1 MIDKWFRQDIDAV
14 IKEHKRVVVSDKGG
28 NGRFLVETLHDCIV
42 IEAGNKLE
50 ELHARYEAEKNY
62 ADKPVVF
69 YATMGQD
76 RLCYL
81 LEYAETGGIVS
92 LDNLSQYITDKIWEH
107 LHKNPKVNGATL
119 VTAVKLSKGKDE
131 NWWRKV
137 AEGLEEP
144 FSVQE
149 NLISFLL
156 NPTAYKE
163 RGEDIY
169 RLLVE
174 KIGELTGIANTGQ
187 APEVLASSLMKNVF
201 DRLLDNQ
208 LNGPLEQ
215 LYDSLTKMSNT
226 RQVMGDA
233 LADYKLPGD
242 VDFRKV
248 SRDHCFAK
256 IDESMMHD
264 LAKAL
269 DDGKPITEY
278 VDYLS
283 SRLKSDKA
291 IDHKP
296 NWLKD
301 VQTVLTF
308 SAVGIKSLSSLD
320 ECAVYYRDHFS
331 RLDAAMRHIYVA
343 WLSNPKVLRPIQYLY
358 EQYERELLDRWFT
371 FTDQYQPNQFEF
383 IEKALGKP
391 GRSAVIVGDG
401 LRLSIV
407 ETVRQNFHNKNVKV
421 EPDMLFAAL
430 PSVTENGMSEL
441 YGCHPK
447 TKNAEDRRQHLAEL
461 IEGVEIMDADAL
473 NDSVTAQKLV
483 LLFSDIDQLGE
494 KKQLGALK
502 DIDQYEKI
510 LNNKIHS
517 LIEMGYQHVYVTTD
531 HGFVLTGILDD
542 SDKQEV
548 PSQPI
553 QKVEERFIL
562 ADEPVSDNKLIEWQ
576 DDFFG
581 YKYQYYAKTDRPFRT
596 TGSYGY
602 AHGGFTPQE
611 CVIPAYDFHVKGA
624 GKRLE
629 VSISNKSELADVAGN
644 SFDVKL
650 HTEGDATNVFA
661 SSRKIKVV
669 VFSGSKQTQKSP
681 TLEVQAG
688 KSVEPLEFDVD
699 ENDKVVVIDAETKEQ
714 LDSASIKKSSARDL
728 GGLL

>member
-1 MIDKWFRQDIDAV
+1 MIDKWFRQDIDALF
-14 IKEHKRVVVSDKGG
+14 KEHKRVVVSDKGG
-28 NGRFLVETLHDCIV
+28 NGRFLVDMLHDCNV
-42 IEAGNKLE
+42 IEAANELE

-76 RLCYL
+76 KLCYL
-81 LEYAETGGIVS
+81 LEYAETGGVVA
-92 LDNLSQYITDKIWEH
+92 LDNLPQYITNMIWQH
-107 LHKNPKVNGATL
+107 LHENPKVDGATL
-119 VTAVKLSKGKDE
+119 VTAAKLSKGNDE

-144 FSVQE
+144 FSVHE

-163 RGEDIY
+163 RGADIY

-174 KIGELTGIANTGQ
+174 KIDELTGLADTGQ
-187 APEVLASSLMKNVF
+187 SPDVLASCLMKCIF
-201 DRLLDNQ
+201 DRLLDNT
-208 LNGPLEQ
+208 LTGPLDK

-226 RQVMGDA
+226 RQVMMDA
-233 LADYKLPGD
+233 LSDYKLPDG

-248 SRDHCFAK
+248 SPDHCFVK

-264 LAKAL
+264 LANA
-269 DDGKPITEY
+269 ITERKSTKEY

-283 SRLKSDKA
+283 ARLKSDKA
-291 IDHKP
+291 VDYKP

-301 VQTVLTF
+301 VEVVLTF
-308 SAVGIKSLSSLD
+308 SAAGIKSLSSLED
-320 ECAVYYRDHFS
+320 CAVYYRDHFS
-331 RLDAAMRHIYVA
+331 RLDAAMRHIFVA

-358 EQYERELLDRWFT
+358 EQYEKELLDKWFT
-371 FTDQYQPNQFEF
+371 FAGQYQSNQNEF
-383 IEKALGKP
+383 IEKVLSKP
-391 GRSAVIVGDG
+391 GRTAVIVGDG

-407 ETVRQNFHNKNVKV
+407 ETVRRNFRNKNVKIK
-421 EPDMLFAAL
+421 PDMLYAAL

-441 YGCHPK
+441 YGCQPK
-447 TKNAEDRRQHLAEL
+447 TKNAEERRQHLSEL
-461 IEGVEIMDADAL
+461 IENVEIMDADAL
-473 NDSVTAQKLV
+473 NESVTAQKLV

-510 LNNKIHS
+510 LNDKIQL

-548 PSQPI
+548 PSQPV

-562 ADEPVSDNKLIEWQ
+562 ADEPLDDNKLIGRQ

-581 YKYQYYAKTDRPFRT
+581 YKYQYYAQTDRPFRT

-611 CVIPAYDFHVKGA
+611 CVIPAYDFHVEDA
-624 GKRLE
+624 GSQLK
-629 VSISNKSELADVAGN
+629 VSISNKSELADVAGD

-669 VFSGSKQTQKSP
+669 VFAGSKQTQKSP
-681 TLEVQAG
+681 TIEVQAG
-688 KSVEPLEFDVD
+688 KSVQPIEFDVD

>member
-1 MIDKWFRQDIDAV
+1 MIDKWFRQDIEAPF
-14 IKEHKRVVVSDKGG
+14 KEHKRVVVTDKGG
-28 NGRFLVETLHDCIV
+28 NGRFLVNTLHDCIV
-42 IEAGNKLE
+42 IEAGNELE
-50 ELHARYEAEKNY
+50 ELHARYDAEKNY
-62 ADKPVVF
+62 AGKPVVF

-92 LDNLSQYITDKIWEH
+92 LDNLPQYITNKIWEH
-107 LHKNPKVNGATL
+107 LHENPKVDGAKL
-119 VTAVKLSKGKDE
+119 VTAAKLSKGNDE
-131 NWWRKV
+131 IWWRKV

-144 FSVQE
+144 FSVHE

-169 RLLVE
+169 RLLIE
-174 KIGELTGIANTGQ
+174 KIGELTGIADTGQ
-187 APEVLASSLMKNVF
+187 SPDVLASSLMKNVF
-201 DRLLDNQ
+201 DKLLDNK
-208 LNGPLEQ
+208 LNGPLSK

-226 RQVMGDA
+226 RQVMRDA
-233 LADYKLPGD
+233 MTDYKLPND

-248 SRDHCFAK
+248 SPDHCFAK
-256 IDESMMHD
+256 IDESMMRD

-269 DDGKPITEY
+269 NDGESTTEY
-278 VDYLS
+278 IDYLS
-283 SRLKSDKA
+283 SRLRSNKA
-291 IDHKP
+291 IDYKP

-301 VQTVLTF
+301 VQLVLTF
-308 SAVGIKSLSSLD
+308 SAAGIKELSSLD
-320 ECAVYYRDHFS
+320 DCAIYYRDHFAN
-331 RLDAAMRHIYVA
+331 LDAAMRHIFVA
-343 WLSNPKVLRPIQYLY
+343 WLNNPFVLRPVQYLY
-358 EQYERELLDRWFT
+358 EQYEKELLDKWFT
-371 FTDQYQPNQFEF
+371 FADQYHANQYEF
-383 IEKALGKP
+383 IEKALSKS
-391 GRSAVIVGDG
+391 GRAAVIVGDG

-407 ETVRQNFHNKNVKV
+407 ETVRRNFRNKNVKV
-421 EPDMLFAAL
+421 EPNMLYAAL

-441 YGCHPK
+441 YSCHPK
-447 TKNAEDRRQHLAEL
+447 TQNAEERRKYLSDL
-461 IEGVEIMDADAL
+461 IDGVEILDADAL

-510 LNNKIHS
+510 LHDKILS
-517 LIEMGYQHVYVTTD
+517 LIEMGYQHVYVTSD
-531 HGFVLTGILDD
+531 HGFVLTGILDEA
-542 SDKQEV
+542 DKQPV
-548 PSQPI
+548 PNQPVR
-553 QKVEERFIL
+553 KVEERFIL
-562 ADEPVSDNKLIEWQ
+562 ADGPVNDNKLIGRQ

-581 YKYQYYAKTDRPFRT
+581 YKHQYYAKTDRPFRT

-611 CVIPAYDFHVKGA
+611 CVIPAYDFHVEDTGNQLK
-624 GKRLE
+624 
-629 VSISNKSELADVAGN
+629 VSISNKGELADVAGD
-644 SFDVKL
+644 SFYVKL
-650 HTEGDATNVFA
+650 QTEGDATNVFA

-669 VFSGSKQTQKSP
+669 VFSGSKQAQKSP
-681 TLEVQAG
+681 TIEVQAG
-688 KSVEPLEFDVD
+688 KSVQPIEFDVD

>member
-1 MIDKWFRQDIDAV
+1 MIDIWFRQDIDAV
-14 IKEHKRVVVSDKGG
+14 FKEHKRVVVSDKGG
-28 NGRFLVETLHDCIV
+28 KGKFLVDTLHDCVV

-76 RLCYL
+76 QLCYL
-81 LEYAETGGIVS
+81 LEYAETGGVVA
-92 LDNLSQYITDKIWEH
+92 LDNLPQYITNKIWEH
-107 LHKNPKVNGATL
+107 LHENPKVDGAKL
-119 VTAVKLSKGKDE
+119 VTAAKLSKGNDE

-144 FSVQE
+144 FSVHE

-163 RGEDIY
+163 RGADIY

-174 KIGELTGIANTGQ
+174 KIGELTGLADTGQ
-187 APEVLASSLMKNVF
+187 SPDVLASSLMKNVF
-201 DRLLDNQ
+201 DKLLDNK
-208 LNGPLEQ
+208 LNGPLLK

-226 RQVMGDA
+226 RQVMRDA
-233 LADYKLPGD
+233 MTDYKLPND

-248 SRDHCFAK
+248 SPDHCFAK

-269 DDGKPITEY
+269 NDGKSTTEY
-278 VDYLS
+278 IDYLS
-283 SRLKSDKA
+283 SRLRSNKA
-291 IDHKP
+291 IDYKP

-301 VQTVLTF
+301 VQLVLTF
-308 SAVGIKSLSSLD
+308 SAAGIKGLSSLD
-320 ECAVYYRDHFS
+320 DCAIYYRDHFS
-331 RLDAAMRHIYVA
+331 WLDAAMRHIFVA
-343 WLSNPKVLRPIQYLY
+343 WLNNPKVLRPIQYLY
-358 EQYERELLDRWFT
+358 EQYEKELLDKWFT
-371 FTDQYQPNQFEF
+371 FADQYHANQYEF
-383 IEKALGKP
+383 IEKALSKS
-391 GRSAVIVGDG
+391 GRAAVIVGDG

-407 ETVRQNFHNKNVKV
+407 ETVRRNFRNKNVKV
-421 EPDMLFAAL
+421 EPNMLYAAL

-447 TKNAEDRRQHLAEL
+447 TKNAEERRQHLSEL
-461 IEGVEIMDADAL
+461 IENVEILDADAL
-473 NDSVTAQKLV
+473 NESVTAQKLV

-510 LNNKIHS
+510 LNDKIKS
-517 LIEMGYQHVYVTTD
+517 LIEMGYQHVYVTSD
-531 HGFVLTGILDD
+531 HGFVLTGILDEA
-542 SDKQEV
+542 DKQPV
-548 PSQPI
+548 PNQPVR
-553 QKVEERFIL
+553 KVEERFIL
-562 ADEPVSDNKLIEWQ
+562 ADGPVNDNKLIGRQ

-581 YKYQYYAKTDRPFRT
+581 YKHQYYAKTDRPFRT

-611 CVIPAYDFHVKGA
+611 CVIPAYDFHVEDTGNQLK
-624 GKRLE
+624 
-629 VSISNKSELADVAGN
+629 VSISNKGELVDVAGD
-644 SFDVKL
+644 SFYVKL
-650 HTEGDATNVFA
+650 HTEGDVTNVFA

-669 VFSGSKQTQKSP
+669 VFAGSKQTQKSP
-681 TLEVQAG
+681 TIEVQAG
-688 KSVEPLEFDVD
+688 KSVQPIEFDVD

>member
-1 MIDKWFRQDIDAV
+1 MIDKWFRQDIDALF
-14 IKEHKRVVVSDKGG
+14 KEHKRVVVSDKGG
-28 NGRFLVETLHDCIV
+28 NGRFLVDTLHDYNV
-42 IEAGNKLE
+42 IEAGSELE
-50 ELHARYEAEKNY
+50 ELHARYDAEKNY

-76 RLCYL
+76 KLCYL
-81 LEYAETGGIVS
+81 LEYAETGGVVA
-92 LDNLSQYITDKIWEH
+92 LDNLPQYITNKIWQH
-107 LHKNPKVNGATL
+107 LHKNPKVDGATL
-119 VTAVKLSKGKDE
+119 VTAAKLSKGNDE

-144 FSVQE
+144 FSVHE

-163 RGEDIY
+163 RGADIY

-174 KIGELTGIANTGQ
+174 KIDDLTSLADTGQ
-187 APEVLASSLMKNVF
+187 SPDVLASCLMKCIF
-201 DRLLDNQ
+201 DRLLDNT
-208 LNGPLEQ
+208 LTGPLDK

-226 RQVMGDA
+226 RQVVMDA
-233 LADYKLPGD
+233 LSDYKLPDG

-248 SRDHCFAK
+248 SPDHCFVK
-256 IDESMMHD
+256 IDESMMHE
-264 LAKAL
+264 LANA
-269 DDGKPITEY
+269 ITERKSTKEY

-283 SRLKSDKA
+283 ARLKSDKA
-291 IDHKP
+291 IDYKP

-301 VQTVLTF
+301 VKEVLTF
-308 SAVGIKSLSSLD
+308 SAAGIKSLSSLED
-320 ECAVYYRDHFS
+320 CAVYYRDHFS
-331 RLDAAMRHIYVA
+331 RLDADMRHIFVA

-358 EQYERELLDRWFT
+358 EQYEKELLDKWFT
-371 FTDQYQPNQFEF
+371 FADQYQPNQYEF
-383 IEKALGKP
+383 IEKVLRKP
-391 GRSAVIVGDG
+391 GRTAVIVGDG

-407 ETVRQNFHNKNVKV
+407 ETIRRNFRNKNVKI
-421 EPDMLFAAL
+421 EPDMLYAAL

-447 TKNAEDRRQHLAEL
+447 TKNAEERRQHLSEL
-461 IEGVEIMDADAL
+461 IENVEIMDADAL

-510 LNNKIHS
+510 LNDKIQS

-548 PSQPI
+548 PSQPV

-562 ADEPVSDNKLIEWQ
+562 ADELLDDNKLIGRK

-611 CVIPAYDFHVKGA
+611 CVIPAYDFHVEDA
-624 GKRLE
+624 GNQLK
-629 VSISNKSELADVAGN
+629 VSISNKSELADVAGD

-669 VFSGSKQTQKSP
+669 VFAGSKQTQKSP
-681 TLEVQAG
+681 TIEVQAG
-688 KSVEPLEFDVD
+688 KSVQPIEFDVD

-714 LDSASIKKSSARDL
+714 LDSASIKKSSVRDL

>member
-1 MIDKWFRQDIDAV
+1 MIDQWFKQDIDEV
-14 IKEHKRVVVSDKGG
+14 FKEHKRVVVSDKGG
-28 NGRFLVETLHDCIV
+28 NGRFLIDTLHDCVI
-42 IEAGNKLE
+42 IEARNELE
-50 ELHARYEAEKNY
+50 ELHARYDAEKNY
-62 ADKPVVF
+62 ASNPVVF

-76 RLCYL
+76 KLCYL
-81 LEYAETGGIVS
+81 LEYAETGGIVA
-92 LDNLSQYITDKIWEH
+92 LDNLPQYITNKIWEH
-107 LHKNPKVNGATL
+107 LHENPKVDGATL
-119 VTAVKLSKGKDE
+119 VTAAKLSKGNDE

-144 FSVQE
+144 FSVHE
-149 NLISFLL
+149 NLITFLL

-174 KIGELTGIANTGQ
+174 KIGELTGIADTGQ
-187 APEVLASSLMKNVF
+187 SPDVLASCLIKNIF
-201 DRLLDNQ
+201 DRLLDNT
-208 LNGPLEQ
+208 LAGPLEK
-215 LYDSLTKMSNT
+215 LYDSLTRMSNM
-226 RQVMGDA
+226 RQVMKDA
-233 LADYKLPGD
+233 LSDYKLRNG

-248 SRDHCFAK
+248 SPYHCFTK

-264 LAKAL
+264 LADAL
-269 DDGKPITEY
+269 NDGKPTKEY

-283 SRLKSDKA
+283 ARLKSDKA
-291 IDHKP
+291 IDYKP

-301 VQTVLTF
+301 IQVVLTF
-308 SAVGIKSLSSLD
+308 NATNIKGLSSLD
-320 ECAVYYRDHFS
+320 DCAVYYRDYFS

-407 ETVRQNFHNKNVKV
+407 ETVRQNFRNKNVKV

-510 LNNKIHS
+510 LNDKIHS

-548 PSQPI
+548 PSQPV

-562 ADEPVSDNKLIEWQ
+562 ADEPVSDNKLIERQ

-602 AHGGFTPQE
+602 SHGGFTPQE
-611 CVIPAYDFHVKGA
+611 CVIPAYDFHIDDA
-624 GKRLE
+624 GNQLR
-629 VSISNKSELADVAGN
+629 VSISNKSELADVAGD

-650 HTEGDATNVFA
+650 HTAGDATNVFA

-681 TLEVQAG
+681 TIEVQAG
-688 KSVEPLEFDVD
+688 KSVQPIEFDID
-699 ENDKVVVIDAETKEQ
+699 ENDKIVVIDAETKEQ

>member
-1 MIDKWFRQDIDAV
+1 MIDQWFKQDIDEV
-14 IKEHKRVVVSDKGG
+14 FKEHKRVVVSDKGG
-28 NGRFLVETLHDCIV
+28 NGRFLIDTLHDCVI
-42 IEAGNKLE
+42 IEARNELE
-50 ELHARYEAEKNY
+50 ELHARYDAEKNY
-62 ADKPVVF
+62 ASNPVVF

-76 RLCYL
+76 KLCYL
-81 LEYAETGGIVS
+81 LEYAETGGIVA
-92 LDNLSQYITDKIWEH
+92 LDNLPQYITNKIWEH
-107 LHKNPKVNGATL
+107 LHENPKVDGATL
-119 VTAVKLSKGKDE
+119 VTAAKLSKGNDE

-144 FSVQE
+144 FSVHE
-149 NLISFLL
+149 NLITFLL

-163 RGEDIY
+163 RGADIY

-174 KIGELTGIANTGQ
+174 KIDELTSLADTGQ
-187 APEVLASSLMKNVF
+187 SPEVLASCLMKCIF
-201 DRLLDNQ
+201 DRLLDNT
-208 LNGPLEQ
+208 LTGPLDK

-226 RQVMGDA
+226 RQVVMDA
-233 LADYKLPGD
+233 LSDYKLPDG

-248 SRDHCFAK
+248 SPDHCFVK
-256 IDESMMHD
+256 IDESMMHE
-264 LAKAL
+264 LANA
-269 DDGKPITEY
+269 ITERKSTKEY

-283 SRLKSDKA
+283 ARLKSDKA
-291 IDHKP
+291 IDYKP

-301 VQTVLTF
+301 VKEVLTF
-308 SAVGIKSLSSLD
+308 SAAGIKSLSSLED
-320 ECAVYYRDHFS
+320 CAVYYRDHFS
-331 RLDAAMRHIYVA
+331 RLDADMRHIFVA

-358 EQYERELLDRWFT
+358 EQYEKELLDKWFT
-371 FTDQYQPNQFEF
+371 FADQYQPNQYEF
-383 IEKALGKP
+383 IEKVLRKP
-391 GRSAVIVGDG
+391 GRTAVIVGDG

-407 ETVRQNFHNKNVKV
+407 ETVRRNFRNKNVRI
-421 EPDMLFAAL
+421 EPNMLYAAL

-447 TKNAEDRRQHLAEL
+447 TKNAEERGQHLSEL
-461 IEGVEIMDADAL
+461 IENVEIMDADAL

-510 LNNKIHS
+510 LNDKIQS

-548 PSQPI
+548 PSQPV

-562 ADEPVSDNKLIEWQ
+562 ADELLDDNKLIGRK

-611 CVIPAYDFHVKGA
+611 CVIPAYDFHVEDA
-624 GKRLE
+624 GNQLK
-629 VSISNKSELADVAGN
+629 VSISNKSELADVAGD

-669 VFSGSKQTQKSP
+669 VFAGSKQTQKSP
-681 TLEVQAG
+681 TIEVQAG
-688 KSVEPLEFDVD
+688 KSVQPIEFDVD

-714 LDSASIKKSSARDL
+714 LDSASIKKSSVRDL

>member
-1 MIDKWFRQDIDAV
+1 MIDKWFRQDIDALF
-14 IKEHKRVVVSDKGG
+14 KEHKRVVVSDKGG
-28 NGRFLVETLHDCIV
+28 NGRFLVDTLHDCNV
-42 IEAGNKLE
+42 IEADNELE

-62 ADKPVVF
+62 AGKPVVF

-76 RLCYL
+76 KLCYL
-81 LEYAETGGIVS
+81 LEYAETCGVVA
-92 LDNLSQYITDKIWEH
+92 LDNLPQYITNKIWEH
-107 LHKNPKVNGATL
+107 LHENPKVDGATL
-119 VTAVKLSKGKDE
+119 VTAAKLSKGNDE

-137 AEGLEEP
+137 VEGLEEP
-144 FSVQE
+144 FSVHE

-163 RGEDIY
+163 RGADIY

-174 KIGELTGIANTGQ
+174 KIDELAGLADTGQ
-187 APEVLASSLMKNVF
+187 SPDVLASCLMKYIF
-201 DRLLDNQ
+201 DRLLDNT
-208 LNGPLEQ
+208 LAGPLEK

-226 RQVMGDA
+226 RQVMMDA
-233 LADYKLPGD
+233 LSDYKLPDG

-248 SRDHCFAK
+248 SPDHCFVK

-264 LAKAL
+264 LANA
-269 DDGKPITEY
+269 ITERKSTKEY
-278 VDYLS
+278 VEYLS
-283 SRLKSDKA
+283 ARLKSDKA
-291 IDHKP
+291 VDYKP

-301 VQTVLTF
+301 VEVVLNF
-308 SAVGIKSLSSLD
+308 SAAGIKSLSSLED
-320 ECAVYYRDHFS
+320 CAVYYRDHFS
-331 RLDAAMRHIYVA
+331 RLDAAMRHIFVA

-358 EQYERELLDRWFT
+358 EQYEKELLDKWFT
-371 FTDQYQPNQFEF
+371 FAGQYQPNQYEF
-383 IEKALGKP
+383 IEKVLSKP
-391 GRSAVIVGDG
+391 GRTAVIVGDG

-407 ETVRQNFHNKNVKV
+407 ETVRRNFRNKNVKI
-421 EPDMLFAAL
+421 EPNMLYAAL

-447 TKNAEDRRQHLAEL
+447 TKNAEERRQHLSEL
-461 IEGVEIMDADAL
+461 IENVEIMDADAL

-510 LNNKIHS
+510 LNDKIQS

-548 PSQPI
+548 PSQPV

-562 ADEPVSDNKLIEWQ
+562 ADEPVNDNNLIGRQ

-611 CVIPAYDFHVKGA
+611 CVIPAYDFHIDDA
-624 GKRLE
+624 GNQLR
-629 VSISNKSELADVAGN
+629 VSISNKSELADVAGD

-650 HTEGDATNVFA
+650 HTAGDATNVFA

-681 TLEVQAG
+681 TIEVQAG
-688 KSVEPLEFDVD
+688 KSVQPIEFDVD

>member
-1 MIDKWFRQDIDAV
+1 MIDKWFRQDIDALF
-14 IKEHKRVVVSDKGG
+14 KEHKRVVVSDKGG
-28 NGRFLVETLHDCIV
+28 NGRFLVDTLHDYNV
-42 IEAGNKLE
+42 IEAGSELE
-50 ELHARYEAEKNY
+50 ELHARYDAEKNY

-76 RLCYL
+76 KLCYL
-81 LEYAETGGIVS
+81 LEYAETGGVVA
-92 LDNLSQYITDKIWEH
+92 LDNLPQYITNKIWQH
-107 LHKNPKVNGATL
+107 LHENPKVDGATL
-119 VTAVKLSKGKDE
+119 VTAAKLSKGNDE

-144 FSVQE
+144 FSVHE

-163 RGEDIY
+163 RGADIY

-174 KIGELTGIANTGQ
+174 KIDDLTSLADTGQ
-187 APEVLASSLMKNVF
+187 SPEVLASCLMKCIF
-201 DRLLDNQ
+201 DRLLDNT
-208 LNGPLEQ
+208 LTGPLDK

-226 RQVMGDA
+226 RQVVMDA
-233 LADYKLPGD
+233 LSDYKLPDG

-248 SRDHCFAK
+248 SPDHCFVK
-256 IDESMMHD
+256 IDESMMHE
-264 LAKAL
+264 LANA
-269 DDGKPITEY
+269 ITERKSTKEY

-283 SRLKSDKA
+283 ARLKSDKA
-291 IDHKP
+291 IDYKP

-301 VQTVLTF
+301 VKEVLTF
-308 SAVGIKSLSSLD
+308 SAAGIKSLSSLED
-320 ECAVYYRDHFS
+320 CAVYYRDHFS
-331 RLDAAMRHIYVA
+331 RLDADMRHIFVA

-358 EQYERELLDRWFT
+358 EQYEKELLDKWFT
-371 FTDQYQPNQFEF
+371 FADQYQPNQYEF
-383 IEKALGKP
+383 IEKVLRKP
-391 GRSAVIVGDG
+391 GRTAVIVGDG

-407 ETVRQNFHNKNVKV
+407 ETIRRNFRNKNVKI
-421 EPDMLFAAL
+421 EPDMLYAAL

-447 TKNAEDRRQHLAEL
+447 TKNAEERRQHLSEL
-461 IEGVEIMDADAL
+461 IENVEIMDADAL

-510 LNNKIHS
+510 LNDKIQS

-548 PSQPI
+548 PSQPV

-562 ADEPVSDNKLIEWQ
+562 ADELLDDNKLIGRK

-581 YKYQYYAKTDRPFRT
+581 YKYQYYAKTDRPFST
-596 TGSYGY
+596 KGKYGY

-611 CVIPAYDFHVKGA
+611 CVIPAYDFHVEDA
-624 GKRLE
+624 GNQLK
-629 VSISNKSELADVAGN
+629 VSISNKSELADVAGD

-669 VFSGSKQTQKSP
+669 VFAGSKQTQKSP
-681 TLEVQAG
+681 TIEVQAG
-688 KSVEPLEFDVD
+688 KSVQPIEFDVD

-714 LDSASIKKSSARDL
+714 LDSASIKKSSVRDL

>member
-1 MIDKWFRQDIDAV
+1 MIDQWFKQDIDEV
-14 IKEHKRVVVSDKGG
+14 FKEHKRVVVSDKGG
-28 NGRFLVETLHDCIV
+28 NGRFLIDTLHDCVI
-42 IEAGNKLE
+42 IEARNELE
-50 ELHARYEAEKNY
+50 ELHARYDAEKNY
-62 ADKPVVF
+62 ASNPVVF

-76 RLCYL
+76 KLCYL
-81 LEYAETGGIVS
+81 LEYAETGGIVA
-92 LDNLSQYITDKIWEH
+92 LDNLPQYITNKIWEH
-107 LHKNPKVNGATL
+107 LHENPKVDGATL
-119 VTAVKLSKGKDE
+119 VTAAKLSKGNDE

-144 FSVQE
+144 FSVHE
-149 NLISFLL
+149 NLITFLL

-174 KIGELTGIANTGQ
+174 KIGELTGIADTGQ
-187 APEVLASSLMKNVF
+187 SPDVLASCLIKNIF
-201 DRLLDNQ
+201 DRLLDYT
-208 LNGPLEQ
+208 LAGPLEK
-215 LYDSLTKMSNT
+215 LYDSLTRMSNM
-226 RQVMGDA
+226 RQVMKDA
-233 LADYKLPGD
+233 LSDYKLPNG

-248 SRDHCFAK
+248 SPYHCFTK

-264 LAKAL
+264 LADAL
-269 DDGKPITEY
+269 NDGKPTKEY

-283 SRLKSDKA
+283 ARLKSDKA
-291 IDHKP
+291 IDYKP

-301 VQTVLTF
+301 IQVVLTF
-308 SAVGIKSLSSLD
+308 NATNIKGLSSLD
-320 ECAVYYRDHFS
+320 DCAVYYRDHFS

-510 LNNKIHS
+510 LNDKIQT

-531 HGFVLTGILDD
+531 HGFVLTGILDEA
-542 SDKQEV
+542 DKQDV

-562 ADEPVSDNKLIEWQ
+562 ADEPVNDNKLIGRQ

-581 YKYQYYAKTDRPFRT
+581 YKYQYYAQTDRPFRT

-602 AHGGFTPQE
+602 AHGGFAPQE
-611 CVIPAYDFHVKGA
+611 CVIPAYDFHVEDA
-624 GKRLE
+624 GNQLE
-629 VSISNKSELADVAGN
+629 VSISNKSELADVAGD
-644 SFDVKL
+644 SFYVKL
-650 HTEGDATNVFA
+650 QTKEAATDLFT

-681 TLEVQAG
+681 TLAVQAG
-688 KSVEPLEFDVD
+688 ELVDPLEFDVD
-699 ENDKVVVIDAETKEQ
+699 NNDKVVVIDAETKEQ

>member
-1 MIDKWFRQDIDAV
+1 MIDKWFRQDIEALF
-14 IKEHKRVVVSDKGG
+14 KEHKRVVVSDKGG
-28 NGRFLVETLHDCIV
+28 NGRFLVDTLHDCNV
-42 IEAGNKLE
+42 IEAGNELE
-50 ELHARYEAEKNY
+50 ELHARYDAEKNY

-76 RLCYL
+76 KLCYL
-81 LEYAETGGIVS
+81 LEYAETGGVVA
-92 LDNLSQYITDKIWEH
+92 LDNLPQYITNKIWQH
-107 LHKNPKVNGATL
+107 LHENPKVDGATL
-119 VTAVKLSKGKDE
+119 VTAAKLSKGNDE

-144 FSVQE
+144 FSVHE
-149 NLISFLL
+149 NLITFLL

-163 RGEDIY
+163 RGADIY

-174 KIGELTGIANTGQ
+174 KIDELTSLADTGQ
-187 APEVLASSLMKNVF
+187 SPEVLASCLMKCIF
-201 DRLLDNQ
+201 DRLLDNT
-208 LNGPLEQ
+208 LTGPLDK

-226 RQVMGDA
+226 RQVVMDA
-233 LADYKLPGD
+233 LSDYKLPDG

-248 SRDHCFAK
+248 SPDHCFVK
-256 IDESMMHD
+256 IDESMMHE
-264 LAKAL
+264 LANA
-269 DDGKPITEY
+269 ITERKSTKEY

-283 SRLKSDKA
+283 ARLKSDKA
-291 IDHKP
+291 IDYKP

-301 VQTVLTF
+301 VKEVLTF
-308 SAVGIKSLSSLD
+308 SAAGIKSLSSLED
-320 ECAVYYRDHFS
+320 CAVYYRDHFS
-331 RLDAAMRHIYVA
+331 RLDADMRHIFVA

-358 EQYERELLDRWFT
+358 EQYEKELLDKWFT
-371 FTDQYQPNQFEF
+371 FADQYQPNQYEF
-383 IEKALGKP
+383 IEKVLRKP
-391 GRSAVIVGDG
+391 GRTAVIVGDG

-407 ETVRQNFHNKNVKV
+407 ETVRRNFRNKNVRI
-421 EPDMLFAAL
+421 EPNMLYAAL

-447 TKNAEDRRQHLAEL
+447 TKNAEERRQHLSEL
-461 IEGVEIMDADAL
+461 IENVEIMDADAL

-510 LNNKIHS
+510 LNDKIQS

-548 PSQPI
+548 PSQPV

-562 ADEPVSDNKLIEWQ
+562 ADELLDDNKLIGRK

-611 CVIPAYDFHVKGA
+611 CVIPAYDFHVEDA
-624 GKRLE
+624 GNQLK
-629 VSISNKSELADVAGN
+629 VSISNKSELADVAGD

-669 VFSGSKQTQKSP
+669 VFAGSKQTQKSP
-681 TLEVQAG
+681 TIEVQAG
-688 KSVEPLEFDVD
+688 KSVQPIEFDVD

-714 LDSASIKKSSARDL
+714 LDSASIKKSSVRDL

>member
-1 MIDKWFRQDIDAV
+1 MK
-14 IKEHKRVVVSDKGG
+14 
-28 NGRFLVETLHDCIV
+28 
-42 IEAGNKLE
+42 
-50 ELHARYEAEKNY
+50 
-62 ADKPVVF
+62 
-69 YATMGQD
+69 
-76 RLCYL
+76 
-81 LEYAETGGIVS
+81 TGG
-92 LDNLSQYITDKIWEH
+92 E
-107 LHKNPKVNGATL
+107 KV
-119 VTAVKLSKGKDE
+119 V
-131 NWWRKV
+131 
-137 AEGLEEP
+137 EGLEEP
-144 FSVQE
+144 FSVHE

-163 RGEDIY
+163 RGADIY

-174 KIGELTGIANTGQ
+174 KIDELAGLADTGQ
-187 APEVLASSLMKNVF
+187 SPEMLASCLMKCIF
-201 DRLLDNQ
+201 DRLLDNT
-208 LNGPLEQ
+208 LAGPLEK
-215 LYDSLTKMSNT
+215 LYDSLTRMSNM
-226 RQVMGDA
+226 RQVMKDA
-233 LADYKLPGD
+233 LSDYKLPNG

-248 SRDHCFAK
+248 SPYHCFTK

-264 LAKAL
+264 LADAL
-269 DDGKPITEY
+269 NDGKPTKEY

-283 SRLKSDKA
+283 ACLKSDKA
-291 IDHKP
+291 IDYKP

-301 VQTVLTF
+301 IQVVLTF
-308 SAVGIKSLSSLD
+308 NATNIKGLSSLD
-320 ECAVYYRDHFS
+320 DCAVYYRDHFS

-358 EQYERELLDRWFT
+358 EQYERELLDKWFT

-383 IEKALGKP
+383 IENALGKP

-407 ETVRQNFHNKNVKV
+407 ETVRQNFRNKNVKV

-510 LNNKIHS
+510 LNDKIQS

-548 PSQPI
+548 PSQPV

-562 ADEPVSDNKLIEWQ
+562 ADEPVNDNKLIGRQ

-611 CVIPAYDFHVKGA
+611 CVIPAYDFHIDDA
-624 GKRLE
+624 GNQLR
-629 VSISNKSELADVAGN
+629 VSISNKSELADVAGD

-650 HTEGDATNVFA
+650 HTAGDATNVFA

-681 TLEVQAG
+681 TIEVQAG
-688 KSVEPLEFDVD
+688 KSVQPIEFDVD

>member
-1 MIDKWFRQDIDAV
+1 MIDKWFRQDIDALF
-14 IKEHKRVVVSDKGG
+14 KEHKRVVVSDKGG
-28 NGRFLVETLHDCIV
+28 NGRFLVDTLHDCNV
-42 IEAGNKLE
+42 IEAGNELE
-50 ELHARYEAEKNY
+50 ELHARYDAEKKY

-76 RLCYL
+76 QLCYL
-81 LEYAETGGIVS
+81 LEYAETGGVVA
-92 LDNLSQYITDKIWEH
+92 LDNLPQYITNKIWQH
-107 LHKNPKVNGATL
+107 LHENPKVDGATL
-119 VTAVKLSKGKDE
+119 VTAAKLSKGNDE

-144 FSVQE
+144 FSVHE

-156 NPTAYKE
+156 NSTAYKE
-163 RGEDIY
+163 RGADIY

-174 KIGELTGIANTGQ
+174 KIDELTGLADTGQ
-187 APEVLASSLMKNVF
+187 SPDVLASCLMKCIF
-201 DRLLDNQ
+201 DRLLDNT
-208 LNGPLEQ
+208 LTGPLDK

-226 RQVMGDA
+226 RQVVMDA
-233 LADYKLPGD
+233 LSDYKLPDG

-248 SRDHCFAK
+248 SPDHCFVK
-256 IDESMMHD
+256 IDESMMHE
-264 LAKAL
+264 LANA
-269 DDGKPITEY
+269 ITERKSTKEY

-283 SRLKSDKA
+283 ARLKSDKA
-291 IDHKP
+291 IDYKP
-296 NWLKD
+296 NWLED
-301 VQTVLTF
+301 VKEVLTF
-308 SAVGIKSLSSLD
+308 SAAGIKSLSSLED
-320 ECAVYYRDHFS
+320 CAVYYRDHFS
-331 RLDAAMRHIYVA
+331 RLDAAMRHIFVA

-358 EQYERELLDRWFT
+358 EQYEKELLDKWFT
-371 FTDQYQPNQFEF
+371 FADQYQPNQYEF
-383 IEKALGKP
+383 IEKVLRKP
-391 GRSAVIVGDG
+391 GRTAVIVGDG

-407 ETVRQNFHNKNVKV
+407 ETVRRNFRNKNVKI
-421 EPDMLFAAL
+421 EPDMLYAAL

-441 YGCHPK
+441 YGCQPK
-447 TKNAEDRRQHLAEL
+447 TKNAEERRQHLSEL
-461 IEGVEIMDADAL
+461 IENVEIMDADAL
-473 NDSVTAQKLV
+473 NESVTAQKLV

-510 LNNKIHS
+510 LNDKIQS

-548 PSQPI
+548 PSQPV

-562 ADEPVSDNKLIEWQ
+562 ADEPFNDNKLIGRQ

-611 CVIPAYDFHVKGA
+611 CVIPAYDFHIDDA
-624 GKRLE
+624 GNQLR
-629 VSISNKSELADVAGN
+629 VSISNKSELADVAGD

-669 VFSGSKQTQKSP
+669 VFAGSKQTQKSP
-681 TLEVQAG
+681 TIEVQAG
-688 KSVEPLEFDVD
+688 KSVQPIEFDVD